1 MTDTMKMASNSEI
14 RQALARLAYDRDDV
28 RIVDPDLAGWDWLAT
43 THRGV
48 FAVANDRIKL
58 VLRGW
63 FFGICRHGDRLY
75 AFENCGH
82 RDLGSNTGR
91 VVRLDITGTTLTGP
105 RVLVTG
111 LHNNCHQVVV
121 IDETLCVVDTANQAI
136 RRYTLDGEVVDVQRP
151 FPAAPLTDE
160 TGAYLHINTIAK
172 VGERIGLL
180 LHNGKALPL
189 KNSEIAW
196 LDEDWAVIE
205 REFLPGHSCHDIVED
220 EDGRLWHSLSRDGDI
235 MRSDGTVI
243 HITDDKMTR
252 GIALKPETMAVG
264 LSTFGPRHLRGT
276 LNGNVVVLDR
286 SDFRR
291 LHDIEMPAA
300 PADIIAI

>member
-1 MTDTMKMASNSEI
+1 MNDPIRKASNSEI
-14 RQALARLAYDRDDV
+14 RWALARLAYDRGDV
-28 RIVDPDLAGWDWLAT
+28 RIADPDLAGWDWLAG

-48 FAVANDRIKL
+48 FAVAGDGFKL

-63 FFGICRHGDRLY
+63 YFGLCRHDDRLY
-75 AFENCGH
+75 TFENCGH
-82 RDLGSNTGR
+82 RDQGSNTGR
-91 VVRLDITGTTLTGP
+91 VIRLDIVNDRLAAP

-111 LHNNCHQVVV
+111 LHNNCHQVAV
-121 IDETLCVVDTANQAI
+121 IDGLLCVVDTANQAI
-136 RRYTLDGEVVDVQRP
+136 RRFTLDGAIVDVQTP
-151 FPAAPLTDE
+151 FPVAPLTDQS
-160 TGAYLHINTIAK
+160 GAYLHINTIAK
-172 VGERIGLL
+172 VGNRIGLV

-196 LDEDWAVIE
+196 LDENWAVIG

-235 MRSDGTVI
+235 MRSDGTII

-252 GIALKPETMAVG
+252 GIALKPETIAVG
-264 LSTFGPRHLRGT
+264 ISTFGPRHLRGT
-276 LNGNVVVLDR
+276 LNGNVVVLNR
-286 SDFRR
+286 NDFRR

>member
-1 MTDTMKMASNSEI
+1 MKDPIRKASDSEI
-14 RQALARLAYDRDDV
+14 RGALARLAYNRGDV
-28 RIVDPDLAGWDWLAT
+28 RVADPDLAGWDWLAG

-48 FAVANDRIKL
+48 FAVAADRFKL

-63 FFGICRHGDRLY
+63 YFGLCRHNDRLY

-82 RDLGSNTGR
+82 REQGSNTGR
-91 VVRLDITGTTLTGP
+91 IIQLDIVDSSLAAP
-105 RVLVTG
+105 RVLVAG
-111 LHNNCHQVVV
+111 LHNNCHQVAV
-121 IDETLCVVDTANQAI
+121 IDGLLCVVDTANQAI
-136 RRYTLDGEVVDVQRP
+136 RRYRLDGTVVDIQRP
-151 FPAAPLTDE
+151 FPVAPLTDQ

-172 VGERIGLL
+172 VGNRIGLV

-189 KNSEIAW
+189 KNSEVAW
-196 LDEDWAVIE
+196 LDENWAVIE

-235 MRSDGTVI
+235 MRSDGTHI

-264 LSTFGPRHLRGT
+264 ISTFGPRHLRGT

-286 SDFRR
+286 NDFTR